1 MGINELK
8 YVLCDVAESGQLG
21 LQDPATPI
29 MEGIINFHNHL
40 MVFLVVIGGLVVW
53 LLLFFVFCFIPG
65 GDNMLILGV
74 YHVLVYAFSSWGNK
88 KKDGRN
94 KNMSGV

>member
-29 MEGIINFHNHL
+29 MEGIISFHNHI

-53 LLLFFVFCFIPG
+53 LLLFFVFGFITG
-65 GDNMLILGV
+65 GVKIILVKGYNV
-74 YHVLVYAFSSWGNK
+74 VAHAFSSWGNK

-94 KNMSGV
+94 KNM